1 MKVEKKHTQKRL
13 HNGKRNNNKHIFNS
27 RNYGTSKA
35 NTMATK
41 KSTYDEVFDTETEQ
55 IAQVEETEALM
66 PLDAVTSDG
75 REKETELSAS
85 PVLISKERL
94 NAIEDSLQKLETMES
109 GIALNAK
116 YREFDAT
123 GETVR
128 GVYLGMKTIF
138 KKDNGEVKPI
148 ECASWID
155 AAKQV
160 WISGAKILVSQCS
173 ELPQGTP
180 VEITYTEKIKVEM
193 GYAKSFEVRPLY

>member
-1 MKVEKKHTQKRL
+1 
-13 HNGKRNNNKHIFNS
+13 
-27 RNYGTSKA
+27 
-35 NTMATK
+35 MATK
-41 KSTYDEVFDTETEQ
+41 KSTYDEVFDTESEQ
-55 IAQVEETEALM
+55 IAQVEETEALA

-94 NAIEDSLQKLETMES
+94 NAIEDSLQKLEAMES

-138 KKDNGEVKPI
+138 KKDNGEMKPI

-155 AAKQV
+155 STKQV
-160 WISGAKILVSQCS
+160 WICGAKILVSQCS

-180 VEITYTEKIKVEM
+180 VEITYTEKVKVDM
-193 GYAKSFEVRPLY
+193 GFAKSFDVRPLY